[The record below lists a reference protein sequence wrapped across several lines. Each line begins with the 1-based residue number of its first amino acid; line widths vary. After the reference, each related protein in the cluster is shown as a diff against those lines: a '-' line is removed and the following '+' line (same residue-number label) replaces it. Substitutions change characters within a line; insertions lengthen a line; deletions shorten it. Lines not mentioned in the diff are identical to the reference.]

1 MKIKKIVS
9 KSQKKIVLFNF
20 GARCNIVCGVVCD
33 ALLPRAWLQSPN
45 SRQGEHC
52 VGYYKK
58 ISPNKGGVRY
68 SSSKRRFSVGSSLR
82 RISSSFGCGNETVLR
97 QYCRRD
103 LEASNLRSAL
113 EQGCGRHTTSAA
125 ILFFHKNLV
134 YVLEIKT

>member
-1 MKIKKIVS
+1 VG
-9 KSQKKIVLFNF
+9 F
-20 GARCNIVCGVVCD
+20 GI
-33 ALLPRAWLQSPN
+33 PRANADFLWDPVYDAFH
-45 SRQGEHC
+45 R
-52 VGYYKK
+52 V
-58 ISPNKGGVRY
+58 
-68 SSSKRRFSVGSSLR
+68 
-82 RISSSFGCGNETVLR
+82 FGCGNETVLR